1 MMIQNIYGLADTF
14 GLRND
19 VDFIPNR
26 NQLNILILAPYFQF
40 NHFVRFF
47 LFLFFLCLIL
57 FIWNLNCVVNV
68 CHRSGCLRERESVN
82 TRKRTHIN
90 LAIVFFSPSFASSLF
105 VCCCLCVR
113 IKYFKCVNNSN
124 G

>member
-47 LFLFFLCLIL
+47 FISFF
-57 FIWNLNCVVNV
+57 
-68 CHRSGCLRERESVN
+68 SGFDFVHLEFELRRKCMSSVRMFARERESVN

-90 LAIVFFSPSFASSLF
+90 LAIVFFLLLLLLLCLF
-105 VCCCLCVR
+105 VVVYVCA
-113 IKYFKCVNNSN
+113 
-124 G
+124 

>member
-47 LFLFFLCLIL
+47 LFLFFLGLSL

-68 CHRSGCLRERESVN
+68 CHRSGCLRERE
-82 TRKRTHIN
+82 RALTHAN
-90 LAIVFFSPSFASSLF
+90 
-105 VCCCLCVR
+105 VR
-113 IKYFKCVNNSN
+113 I
-124 G
+124 